1 MDNIIS
7 SFSALLRTCLC
18 NMGCCFSCKEENSS
32 NEGEINERTHL
43 LVDPVSNNTTIQRV
57 NSDDFLNRYPNSVP
71 KKTDEQS
78 ALNRILQE
86 TATNVIDVAAMD
98 SHTLEQHDYMDRIRL
113 YNQRMMQAWNNIQI
127 SPVGPHCLLI
137 DISAPEKVLGTNPIS
152 AADQQLIND
161 ASDKA
166 LAAMKKIFVQHKED
180 LVVPFGIP

>member
-1 MDNIIS
+1 MDNIITVVNNL
-7 SFSALLRTCLC
+7 FRTCFC
-18 NMGCCFSCKEENSS
+18 NMGCCFSCKEESSS
-32 NEGEINERTHL
+32 NEGEVNERTHL

-113 YNQRMMQAWNNIQI
+113 YNQRMMQAWNNIQVTPI
-127 SPVGPHCLLI
+127 GPQGLLI
-137 DISAPEKVLGTNPIS
+137 DISAPEKALSTNPIS
-152 AADQQLIND
+152 LADLQLIKET
-161 ASDKA
+161 SDRG
-166 LAAMKKIFVQHKED
+166 LAAMKTILVQHKED